1 MERKH
6 SPQYVK
12 QVQGRT
18 VIGIFSVF
26 GNLDSYN
33 DVVWPGAFAKTFQER
48 AGRIVHLWQHD
59 MVSPPIATITGLRE
73 LSRAELPP
81 ELLRDYPEAS
91 GGAEVTR
98 EYLDTPRADE
108 ELKNILAGVPLQ
120 MSFAFDAVKYD
131 FQELEDAKYDWEQQ
145 RNVREIRLWET
156 SDVLWGANEATVAAK
171 ADNSILLRQLHGLL
185 QQLSQAQKAGSRH
198 SAQDME
204 LINQIVAAGISLG
217 ATNAA
222 LIHTIDDL
230 LDETTKSRAAKPA
243 LTRSESRHL
252 YMAWQERQQALRDVG
267 VFL

>member
-18 VIGIFSVF
+18 VTGIFSVF

-33 DVVWPGAFAKTFQER
+33 DVVWPGAFTKTMQER

-59 MVSPPIATITGLRE
+59 MVSPPIAKITGLRE
-73 LSRAELPP
+73 LSRAELPT

-108 ELKNILAGVPLQ
+108 VLKNIAAGVPLQ

-131 FQELEDAKYDWEQQ
+131 FQELDGAKYDWEQQ

-171 ADNSILLRQLHGLL
+171 ADSPLLLRQLHGLV
-185 QQLSQAQKAGSRH
+185 QQLTQAHKAGSRH
-198 SAQDME
+198 SAQDIE
-204 LINQIVAAGISLG
+204 LINQIVASGIALG
-217 ATNAA
+217 ATNAT
-222 LIHTIDDL
+222 LMHRLDDL
-230 LDETTKSRAAKPA
+230 LDESAKSRAAAPA
-243 LTRSESRHL
+243 LTRSDSRHL
-252 YMAWQERQQALRDVG
+252 YLAWQERMHALREAG
-267 VFL
+267 VFV